1 MLQVEEIHKSY
12 PTPGGELEILH
23 GVTFKL
29 DEGESLA
36 VMGPSGCGKSTLL
49 QILGAL
55 EPPTSG
61 TVTLDGVNPYSLPE
75 SEQALFRNTRVGF
88 VFQDHSLLPQLTVE
102 ENVLTP
108 LLVGPRDPEAP
119 ARARRLIE
127 EVGLVHRLKHRP
139 GELSG
144 GEKQRVAIARALIR
158 QPKLLLCDEPTGNLD
173 QQSAGNV
180 ADLLDRLQ
188 RERRMTIVLVT
199 HSQEL
204 AGRFGRRASLAAG
217 VFAESR
223 NGQ

>member
-1 MLQVEEIHKSY
+1 MLQVEEIQKSY

-29 DEGESLA
+29 NEGESLA

-61 TVTLDGVNPYSLPE
+61 KVSLDGMDPYSLPE
-75 SEQALFRNTRVGF
+75 PEQALFRNTRVGF

>member
-1 MLQVEEIHKSY
+1 MLQVEEIFKSY

-23 GVTFKL
+23 GVTFQL
-29 DEGESLA
+29 DEGEALA

-61 TVTLDGVNPYSLPE
+61 KLSLDGMDPYSLPE
-75 SEQALFRNTRVGF
+75 PEQALFRNTRVGF

-223 NGQ
+223 DGQ